1 LFSKCLIGKS
11 FQLLKRS
18 YSSALRSVFGK
29 SNERIVQPMIMHPK
43 VKNGGAQPAWRRYGK
58 VKFPKTEPILPDI
71 NAKERAEALKYV
83 GNKSTVIVK
92 IISIHTHDAIK

>member
-29 SNERIVQPMIMHPK
+29 SNERIVQPATGVKRYILKLRKSCLPMIMHPK

-71 NAKERAEALKYV
+71 NAKERAEAL
-83 GNKSTVIVK
+83 
-92 IISIHTHDAIK
+92 